1 MMMLSLRLLLLAWS
15 GTLCFVPLAWTGAM
29 ESASQQNQVFS
40 EEFEDAVLEDELDN
54 QENILTQLLGD
65 YDKVKTL
72 SEGPDC
78 RCKCVV
84 RPLSRSACR
93 RIEEGTGKLEDFYTV
108 ETVSSGPNCKKC
120 ACITPPSALNPCEG
134 DFRFKKLQEAGK
146 DDVRLSTIMDL
157 LEGALYGMDLLKL
170 HSVTTKLLARVENI
184 EKSFSGNVTKEQGSV
199 KEEKGQGKDSRAHYH
214 LEKKRRL
221 SELEPSLQNKVAAAF
236 SHTEKKYEERFVG
249 SQDSSRRL
257 KSHAED
263 SEDQKSVKSK
273 MGPNGVNIR
282 SMTFYK
288 ADTDDDD
295 DGEQN
300 GIDDVLSG
308 DGSVDL
314 IIEDQ
319 IPKQQDTQSSGPHN
333 TATMAPKLNK
343 ETTTNILTITK
354 QPKQESWETE
364 RMITTST
371 ATPLSLTTFT
381 TTASTTTTIQP
392 TTTNRSTSISAPP
405 KVPKPQH
412 NSTSATRKHKV
423 KSRLSWDEESVVSTE
438 SPNNSGVC
446 KDTLAT
452 IADPVTRNTYGRNE
466 GAWMKDPKGNGNVI
480 YVTNYYYGSTLL
492 EFRDMDTFK
501 QGRFSNSYK
510 LPYNWIGT
518 GHVVYNGAFYYNRA
532 FSHDII
538 KYDLRLR
545 YIAAWTT
552 LHDALFEHEDE
563 EAPWSFRGHSDV
575 DFAVDESSLWLV
587 YPALDEEGFHQEVI
601 ILCKINPFDLQ
612 KENTWRTGLRRN
624 SYGNSFVICGV
635 LYAVD
640 SYERINA
647 TISYAFDTHTHTQM
661 VPRLPF
667 MNNYTYTTQIDYNP
681 KDHMLYAWD
690 KGHQMTYDVIFAY

>member
-15 GTLCFVPLAWTGAM
+15 GALCFIPLAWTDVM

-40 EEFEDAVLEDELDN
+40 EEFEAALEDELDN

-93 RIEEGTGKLEDFYTV
+93 HIEEGTGKLEDFYTV
-108 ETVSSGPNCKKC
+108 ETVTSGPNCKKC
-120 ACITPPSALNPCEG
+120 ACIAPPSALNPCEG

-146 DDVRLSTIMDL
+146 DDVKLSTIMDL

-184 EKSFSGNVTKEQGSV
+184 EKSFSRNVTKEQGSM
-199 KEEKGQGKDSRAHYH
+199 KEEKGQGKDLRAHHH

-249 SQDSSRRL
+249 SQDSSRLL
-257 KSHAED
+257 KRSSVED
-263 SEDQKSVKSK
+263 TEEQKSVKSK
-273 MGPNGVNIR
+273 MGPNGMNIR

-288 ADTDDDD
+288 ADTEEDE

-300 GIDDVLSG
+300 AGTDDVMSG

-319 IPKQQDTQSSGPHN
+319 IPKQEDTQSSGPQT
-333 TATMAPKLNK
+333 TATVAPKLNR
-343 ETTTNILTITK
+343 ETTTNVLTITK

-371 ATPLSLTTFT
+371 ATPHSLTTFT
-381 TTASTTTTIQP
+381 TTTTTTQP
-392 TTTNRSTSISAPP
+392 ATTNRSTSISAPP
-405 KVPKPQH
+405 IAPKPQH
-412 NSTSATRKHKV
+412 NSTSAARKHTV
-423 KSRLSWDEESVVSTE
+423 KSRLSWDEESVVTTD
-438 SPNNSGVC
+438 SPKNSGVC

-452 IADPVTRNTYGRNE
+452 IADPVTHNTYGRNE
-466 GAWMKDPKGNGNVI
+466 GTWMKDPKGNGNVI
-480 YVTNYYYGSTLL
+480 YVTNYYYGSNLL

-545 YIAAWTT
+545 YVAAWTT
-552 LHDALFEHEDE
+552 LHDAMFEHEDE

-575 DFAVDESSLWLV
+575 DFAVDESGLWLV

-601 ILCKINPFDLQ
+601 ILSKLNPSDLQ

-661 VPRLPF
+661 VPRLSF
-667 MNNYTYTTQIDYNP
+667 VNNYTYTTQIDYNP
-681 KDHMLYAWD
+681 KDRMLYAWD
-690 KGHQMTYDVIFAY
+690 KGHQVTYDVIFAY

>member
-1 MMMLSLRLLLLAWS
+1 M
-15 GTLCFVPLAWTGAM
+15 
-29 ESASQQNQVFS
+29 
-40 EEFEDAVLEDELDN
+40 EEFEDAALEDELDN
-54 QENILTQLLGD
+54 QENVLTQLLGD

-108 ETVSSGPNCKKC
+108 ETVTSGPNCKKC
-120 ACITPPSALNPCEG
+120 ACIAPPSALNPCEG

-146 DDVRLSTIMDL
+146 NDVKLSTIMDL

-184 EKSFSGNVTKEQGSV
+184 EKSFSGNVTKEQGSM
-199 KEEKGQGKDSRAHYH
+199 KEEKGQGKDLHALAHHH
-214 LEKKRRL
+214 LEKKRPL
-221 SELEPSLQNKVAAAF
+221 SQLEPSLQNKVAAAF
-236 SHTEKKYEERFVG
+236 AHTEKKYEERFVG
-249 SQDSSRRL
+249 SQDSSRVL
-257 KSHAED
+257 KRSHVED
-263 SEDQKSVKSK
+263 SEEQKLVKSK
-273 MGPNGVNIR
+273 MGPNGMNIR
-282 SMTFYK
+282 SVTFYK
-288 ADTDDDD
+288 TDTEEDD
-295 DGEQN
+295 DGEQSGEFAPRGLCSSTN
-300 GIDDVLSG
+300 NLSSTAGTDDVLSG

-319 IPKQQDTQSSGPHN
+319 IQKQQDTQSSYPHT
-333 TATMAPKLNK
+333 TATTAPKVNSD
-343 ETTTNILTITK
+343 TATNVITITK
-354 QPKQESWETE
+354 QPEEESWETE

-381 TTASTTTTIQP
+381 TTTITTTTTTQP
-392 TTTNRSTSISAPP
+392 TTTNGSTSISAPP
-405 KVPKPQH
+405 KGPKPQR
-412 NSTSATRKHKV
+412 NSTSAAKKHSV
-423 KSRLSWDEESVVSTE
+423 KSRLSWDEESVVATD
-438 SPNNSGVC
+438 SPKNSGVC

-452 IADPVTRNTYGRNE
+452 IADPVTHNTYGRNE

-480 YVTNYYYGSTLL
+480 YVTNYYYGSHLL

-501 QGRFSNSYK
+501 QGRVSGSYK

-545 YIAAWTT
+545 YVAAWTT
-552 LHDALFEHEDE
+552 LHDAMFEHEDE

-575 DFAVDESSLWLV
+575 DFAVDESGLWLV

-601 ILCKINPFDLQ
+601 TLSKLNPFDLQ

-667 MNNYTYTTQIDYNP
+667 VNNYTYTTQIDYNP
-681 KDHMLYAWD
+681 KDRTLYAWNN
-690 KGHQMTYDVIFAY
+690 GHQVTYDVIFAY